1 MTDLPRNDLALG
13 LGNLLADALSL
24 PGNWFLHR
32 LLGPRLGLL
41 ILLRLVDELR
51 VGLVELGVD
60 LVLQLPQL
68 LGHGPR
74 FAGAHGDVQSVVTG
88 VVAATAAA
96 ASGLFIIRERR
107 GVFLR
112 IIVLDS

>member
-1 MTDLPRNDLALG
+1 M
-13 LGNLLADALSL
+13 
-24 PGNWFLHR
+24 
-32 LLGPRLGLL
+32 
-41 ILLRLVDELR
+41 DELR

-96 ASGLFIIRERR
+96 ASGLFIVRERR

-112 IIVLDS
+112 IIVLDRVGDNTDLNRRNVILERLY